1 MLRAFVLLALIN
13 VCESRS
19 ASIQTVGG
27 DIVVKAG
34 QGNDFVL
41 QRGSDIISLVVSVKK
56 SCPRKRLLSLLK
68 YRKPHSWS
76 CKRRE

>member
-34 QGNDFVL
+34 PGNDFVL
-41 QRGSDIISLVVSVKK
+41 QRGTDIISLVVSKGKVA
-56 SCPRKRLLSLLK
+56 P
-68 YRKPHSWS
+68 
-76 CKRRE
+76 